1 MASFFESLRT
11 ALGRYAV
18 GVHEAGTAATEARI
32 KSAERRVGFALPA
45 SYRDFLLSWNGVALF
60 HEAQTLFP
68 LEELRKVEPGNGPG
82 PGHEA
87 RLVVGETPEG
97 SLWLDPAGRIFL
109 VDEAQPDPLLMANDV
124 AAWLDATLSREAL
137 LVDREGEFRDVFSD
151 DEEAVLQPE
160 VRRKRARLGMKLDP
174 GSALYPLELAELL
187 CEEGETAEAQE
198 LLGRATELDPKAGP
212 AWELLAA
219 LRRQDGDAAGAIEA
233 SLRAAASTWDPFLR
247 ASRLLDAAELDPDRA
262 RQHAQAAR
270 AVDPDHGEQLLTQ
283 ARRLLGEG
291 AIDEARRLVDRL
303 RLLCSAP
310 GESERPDEGAAEVQ
324 AGLLRL
330 ERDLRSRDALRVI

>member
-11 ALGRYAV
+11 ALGRYSV
-18 GVHEAGTAATEARI
+18 GVHEAAAAATEARI
-32 KSAERRVGFALPA
+32 KSAERLIGQALPA
-45 SYRDFLLSWNGVALF
+45 SYRDFLRSWNGVALF
-60 HEAQTLFP
+60 HEAHTLFP
-68 LEELRKVEPGNGPG
+68 IEELRVAEAAPARGP
-82 PGHEA
+82 
-87 RLVVGETPEG
+87 LFVVGETPEG

-109 VDEAQPDPLLMANDV
+109 VDEAQPDPLLMAKDV
-124 AAWLDATLSREAL
+124 AAWLDATLAREAL

-160 VRRKRARLGMKLDP
+160 IRRKRARLGMKLDP

-198 LLGRATELDPKAGP
+198 LLGRATELDPQAGP

-219 LRRQDGDAAGAIEA
+219 LRRQDGDAAGAEEA
-233 SLRAAASTWDPFLR
+233 SLRAASATWDPFLR
-247 ASRLLDAAELDPDRA
+247 ASRLLDAAEVSSARA
-262 RQHAQAAR
+262 REHAQAAR
-270 AVDPDHGEQLLTQ
+270 AADPDHGEQLLTQ

-291 AIDEARRLVDRL
+291 SIDEARRLVDRL
-303 RLLCSAP
+303 RLYCSAP
-310 GESERPDEGAAEVQ
+310 GAGEHPDEGAAEVQ
-324 AGLLRL
+324 AGLQRL

>member
-11 ALGRYAV
+11 ALGRYSV
-18 GVHEAGTAATEARI
+18 GVHEAAAATTEAAL
-32 KSAERRVGFALPA
+32 KSAERRVGLSLPA

-68 LEELRKVEPGNGPG
+68 LEELRRAETPKERGQL
-82 PGHEA
+82 
-87 RLVVGETPEG
+87 LVVGETPEG

-109 VDEAQPDPLLMANDV
+109 VDEAQPDPLLTAKDV
-124 AAWLDATLSREAL
+124 AAWLDATLAREAL

-160 VRRKRARLGMKLDP
+160 IRRKRARLGMKLDP
-174 GSALYPLELAELL
+174 GSALYALELAELF
-187 CEEGETAEAQE
+187 CEEGETAEAKE
-198 LLGRATELDPKAGP
+198 LLGRVTELDPLAGP

-219 LRRQDGDAAGAIEA
+219 LRRQDGDPAEAAQAEEA

-247 ASRLLDAAELDPDRA
+247 ASRLLDAAEVGPARA
-262 RQHAQAAR
+262 QEHAQAAGV
-270 AVDPDHGEQLLTQ
+270 ADPDHGEQLLTQ

-291 AIDEARRLVDRL
+291 SIEEARRLVDRL
-303 RLLCSAP
+303 RLLCSASVE
-310 GESERPDEGAAEVQ
+310 GERPDEGAAEVQ
-324 AGLLRL
+324 AGLVRL

>member
-11 ALGRYAV
+11 ALGRYAA
-18 GVHEAGTAATEARI
+18 GVHEASPATNEAAI
-32 KSAERRVGFALPA
+32 KSAERRAGLVLPA

-68 LEELRKVEPGNGPG
+68 LEELRRAETPSERGPL
-82 PGHEA
+82 
-87 RLVVGETPEG
+87 LVVGETPEG

-109 VDEAQPDPLLMANDV
+109 VDEAQPDPLLMAKDA

-160 VRRKRARLGMKLDP
+160 IRRKRARLGMKLDP

-198 LLGRATELDPKAGP
+198 LLGRVTELDPLAGP

-219 LRRQDGDAAGAIEA
+219 LRRQDGDLAGAQEA
-233 SLRAAASTWDPFLR
+233 SLRAAALTWDPFLR
-247 ASRLLDAAELDPDRA
+247 ASRLLDAAEVGPARA
-262 RQHAQAAR
+262 QQHAQAAR
-270 AVDPDHGEQLLTQ
+270 AADPDHGEQLLTQ

-291 AIDEARRLVDRL
+291 SIEEARRLVDRL

-310 GESERPDEGAAEVQ
+310 GEGERPDEGAAEVQ
-324 AGLLRL
+324 AGLVRL